1 MVKTDRKSEVV
12 KIKME
17 IKTVYFQVT
26 STWNL
31 DVVAYIIHKMYPVHT
46 AVHTYI
52 LTHFKVNLCRQSPKY
67 HKTPSLKYTLVC
79 KLKF

>member
-1 MVKTDRKSEVV
+1 MSKTDRRSEVV

-17 IKTVYFQVT
+17 IKTVYCQVA

-46 AVHTYI
+46 YI
-52 LTHFKVNLCRQSPKY
+52 HSD
-67 HKTPSLKYTLVC
+67 TLQG
-79 KLKF
+79 KFVQTISKIS